1 MTDKHSTGKSTCR
14 FIIQHIF
21 VEFMAIT
28 MTHLMIYQ
36 CVIVHMLLLVGNDTS
51 IAEALAAFTLECE
64 VQTIAG
70 NAIMQGNHVMIHMTV
85 SLLLYIYITYAYI
98 FGMSLFQTIQVQ
110 TGIIGY
116 IGLYYLCSEEVT
128 VISRMVTK
136 QQFGFGIFF

>member
-36 CVIVHMLLLVGNDTS
+36 CIIVHMLLLVGNDTS
-51 IAEALAAFTLECE
+51 IAEALTTFTFERE
-64 VQTIAG
+64 IQTITVYT
-70 NAIMQGNHVMIHMTV
+70 IMQCNDVMIHMTV
-85 SLLLYIYITYAYI
+85 SLLLYIYIAYAYI

-128 VISRMVTK
+128 VICRMVTK
-136 QQFGFGIFF
+136 QQFGFGTFF